1 MRAERRYLEDY
12 PTEPMLAEQILS
24 AMDDTEFPDV
34 PRKLEPVVREYQ
46 MHLGT
51 GQVIKLD
58 DLETGQHLR
67 LTNLVRVGSATVTTH
82 ALYGPVARGPE
93 LEKDLLADWP
103 AAEEKHGQLQ
113 RHSAELFVTYLA
125 RDLIGPR
132 SVSFQWYAPLKIKAT
147 NVVWF
152 FPEKQKEEE
161 SETQINLLSTF
172 EAQTDSTRSVWN
184 RYVLRHLVAIRNTLK
199 LMALILWNSL
209 RHPLSEGVIDFD
221 RVTVYDKSVDSQNR

>member
-24 AMDDTEFPDV
+24 AMDDTEFPDA
-34 PRKLEPVVREYQ
+34 PRKLAPVVREYQ

-93 LEKDLLADWP
+93 WEKDLLADWP
-103 AAEEKHGQLQ
+103 AAE
-113 RHSAELFVTYLA
+113 
-125 RDLIGPR
+125 
-132 SVSFQWYAPLKIKAT
+132 
-147 NVVWF
+147 
-152 FPEKQKEEE
+152 
-161 SETQINLLSTF
+161 
-172 EAQTDSTRSVWN
+172 
-184 RYVLRHLVAIRNTLK
+184 
-199 LMALILWNSL
+199 
-209 RHPLSEGVIDFD
+209 
-221 RVTVYDKSVDSQNR
+221 